1 VIPASRHSRAPAILI
16 ARAISADCFVLN
28 IVSTSFYRAFGP
40 CGVELLAHVA
50 QRLFPSD
57 SIVLQTIEVDSTVA
71 DPVDIGTLGVE
82 VNPRA
87 DAEQVAA

>member
-1 VIPASRHSRAPAILI
+1 M
-16 ARAISADCFVLN
+16 
-28 IVSTSFYRAFGP
+28 STSFYRAFGP

-71 DPVDIGTLGVE
+71 DPADIGTLRVE

-87 DAEQVAA
+87 DAEQVVTYIYVWSGSGAFGGNNLVLICVSS